1 MRGIIFL
8 ETLRRSWRQIFY
20 WGLGLSIYAFYPF
33 LILPEDVEDMAGFE
47 EMVDAFDPGMLR
59 AFGISDATMLS
70 SPEGMVGYSFFGFLL
85 LIMSVFAVI
94 AGLNVTSNEEDAG
107 IMNVMLSLPVN
118 RWQVVIE
125 KLLAYT
131 VMLFGICFIMW
142 LGLLAGDQAAALDL
156 ALTPADYAEGIL
168 NVVPGTLLVMGFT
181 AFVATVVKQR
191 TVAIAIAGVF
201 VAVSYVLDMV
211 GRAAG
216 SDAADAVRDVSIFA
230 HYNGSEILVNGIAL
244 LPFMVIL
251 GVALVLGAGAMA
263 AFERREITV

>member
-1 MRGIIFL
+1 MTGTIFL
-8 ETLRRSWRQIFY
+8 ETLRRSWKQIFY

-33 LILPEDVEDMAGFE
+33 LVLPDEVEDMASFE
-47 EMVDAFDPGMLR
+47 EMVDAFDPSMLR
-59 AFGISDATMLS
+59 AFGISDAAMLS

-94 AGLNVTSNEEDAG
+94 SGLNVTSTEEDAG
-107 IMNVMLSLPVN
+107 IMNVMLSLPIN

-142 LGLLAGDQAAALDL
+142 LGLLAGDQVAALEINL
-156 ALTPADYAEGIL
+156 SAGDYAEGIL

-216 SDAADAVRDVSIFA
+216 TEAADAVRELSIFA
-230 HYNGSEILVNGIAL
+230 HYNGSEILVNGIAWVSA
-244 LPFMVIL
+244 VIVL
-251 GVALVLGAGAMA
+251 SIAVALGMGAMA
-263 AFERREITV
+263 AFERREIIV